1 MVIIGYVLD
10 YRYDHSSF
18 LKDFAIGLTYFLTNF
33 ILFIIL
39 NVFLGVHVLYCIFG
53 FAIEII
59 LLFSLKAYLQ
69 NKP

>member
-10 YRYDHSSF
+10 YRHDGSSI

-33 ILFIIL
+33 TLFLIL
-39 NVFLGVHVLYCIFG
+39 NELLGVHVLYCIFG
-53 FAIEII
+53 FAIEIV
-59 LLFSLKAYLQ
+59 LLFSLKAFLQ